1 MLSERSQASI
11 EFILLA
17 GGVIVAAMAFFA
29 IKNSV
34 VSLANA
40 TSELVEMERNKTI
53 LRLTR

>member
-1 MLSERSQASI
+1 MFSERSQASI

-17 GGVIVAAMAFFA
+17 GGVIVAAMAFFT

-34 VSLANA
+34 VSLANV
-40 TSELVEMERNKTI
+40 TSELVEVERNKTI